1 MGFSSKREKKGDLLS
16 SYATSSARCTLRP
29 SIVSVDVH
37 RSVSG
42 MRARRLTGRFRNDS
56 RMQKDEKVG

>member
-16 SYATSSARCTLRP
+16 SYATSSTSCTLRP
-29 SIVSVDVH
+29 SVDSVDVH

-42 MRARRLTGRFRNDS
+42 RVRDVSRGVSAISS
-56 RMQKDEKVG
+56 RMQKNEKVD